1 MHACMHALCW
11 RSLPRGHP
19 SPAMLLVKPTPAFL
33 PSMPMAKHAHPT
45 GTPRGCKRLF
55 LSVSPMIQEV
65 QKSVAGAGMEVPL
78 FRFGL
83 LLFLVSTFFVSHFFP
98 LKTSQNQGDQIGI
111 PRTNSTHSL
120 GSNPWVSALPRW
132 AGDFLPLPQPGARQ
146 RVPSGRLQPR
156 LKTEGSPWRP
166 SHVQTYKYQ
175 GMPPK
180 QLLESV

>member
-19 SPAMLLVKPTPAFL
+19 SPAMLLVKPTRAFL

-65 QKSVAGAGMEVPL
+65 QKFVAGAGMEVRFCPL

-83 LLFLVSTFFVSHFFP
+83 LLFLVSTIFVSHFFP
-98 LKTSQNQGDQIGI
+98 LKTKATKLVYLEQTQPIHLGLTRGCRLCLGG
-111 PRTNSTHSL
+111 PAAFCLCHSL
-120 GSNPWVSALPRW
+120 A
-132 AGDFLPLPQPGARQ
+132 PGRGTFRSLAA
-146 RVPSGRLQPR
+146 
-156 LKTEGSPWRP
+156 KA
-166 SHVQTYKYQ
+166 KD
-175 GMPPK
+175 
-180 QLLESV
+180 